1 MSDSSR
7 MNNEEIAEIIDDIP
21 EELPILPLRN
31 MIVFPYTIMHLPIG
45 VPRSERLIKDAIK
58 GNRLI
63 GLITSK
69 KPEIE
74 EPHPGQLYEVGTI
87 ASITRVFQSPDNSLN
102 VIVQG
107 VQRFRVESW
116 TNTVPYLT
124 AKIIEA
130 PDYYDEGVEF
140 EAMVHSLRDLA
151 KEVVK
156 MSPSFPENA
165 SNFIDQI

>member
-1 MSDSSR
+1 MNDSSKLYKDE
-7 MNNEEIAEIIDDIP
+7 NTEIIGDIP

-69 KPEIE
+69 NPEIE
-74 EPHPGQLYEVGTI
+74 EPHPGQLHTVGTV
-87 ASITRVFQSPDNSLN
+87 ASITRVFQSPDNTLN

-107 VQRFRVESW
+107 LERFKVLSG
-116 TNTVPYLT
+116 
-124 AKIIEA
+124 
-130 PDYYDEGVEF
+130 D
-140 EAMVHSLRDLA
+140 
-151 KEVVK
+151 
-156 MSPSFPENA
+156 
-165 SNFIDQI
+165 